1 MMKKCNLT
9 HLEELEAESIH
20 VLRETAAQFTNS
32 ALLFSGG
39 KDSLVCL
46 HLIAK
51 AFYPANSPFVALHVD
66 TGHNFPEVMEFR
78 DKVLKQYKMKLFDRK
93 VEDAIAEGLVHDETG
108 IGATRNELQ
117 IPVLLDAIEH
127 HKFDVCIGGA
137 RRDEEKARAKERF
150 FSHRD
155 DFGQWDPKN
164 QRPEIW
170 DLYNGKKNQ
179 GEHFRVFPIS
189 NWTELDVW
197 TYLKM
202 ENIPLPSLYFSHK
215 RKCYQRDGVWYG
227 HADYVKLKEN
237 EKLEEKVVR
246 FRSIGDVTCTG
257 ACESEANNIDDI
269 IAEVASATTTE
280 RGTRGDDK
288 KSETSMED
296 RKQQGYF

>member
-1 MMKKCNLT
+1 MKKCNLT

-20 VLRETAAQFTNS
+20 VLREAAAQFGSST
-32 ALLFSGG
+32 LLFSGG

-51 AFYPANSPFVALHVD
+51 AFYPANAPFVALHVD
-66 TGHNFPEVMEFR
+66 TGHNFPEVMKFR
-78 DKVLKQYKMKLFDRK
+78 DEVLKQYKMKLFERK
-93 VEDAIAEGLVHDETG
+93 VEDAIAEGLIKDEIG

-127 HKFDVCIGGA
+127 HKFDACLGGA

-170 DLYNGKKNQ
+170 DAFNGKKNQ

-197 TYLKM
+197 TYLKQ

-215 RKCYQRDGVWYG
+215 RKCYERDGVWYG
-227 HADYVKLKEN
+227 HADYIQLKDD
-237 EKLEEKVVR
+237 EKLEDKIVR
-246 FRSIGDVTCTG
+246 FRSIGDVTTTG
-257 ACESEANNIDDI
+257 ACLSTANNLDDI

-280 RGTRGDDK
+280 RVTRGDDK
-288 KSETSMED
+288 KSDTSMED
-296 RKQQGYF
+296 RKQQ

>member
-1 MMKKCNLT
+1 
-9 HLEELEAESIH
+9 
-20 VLRETAAQFTNS
+20 
-32 ALLFSGG
+32 LLFSGG

-78 DKVLKQYKMKLFDRK
+78 DKVLKQYNMKLFDRK

-108 IGATRNELQ
+108 VGATRNELQ

-127 HKFDVCIGGA
+127 HKFDACLGGA

-170 DLYNGKKNQ
+170 DAFNGKKNQ

-197 TYLKM
+197 TYLKH

-215 RKCYQRDGVWYG
+215 RKCYERDGVWYG
-227 HADYVKLKEN
+227 HADYIKLKDD

-246 FRSIGDVTCTG
+246 FRSIGDVTTTG
-257 ACESEANNIDDI
+257 ACLSTANNLDDI

>member
-1 MMKKCNLT
+1 MKNCNLT

-20 VLRETAAQFTNS
+20 VLRETASQFGNS

-78 DKVLKQYKMKLFDRK
+78 DEVLKQYKMKLFDRK

-137 RRDEEKARAKERF
+137 R
-150 FSHRD
+150 
-155 DFGQWDPKN
+155 
-164 QRPEIW
+164 
-170 DLYNGKKNQ
+170 
-179 GEHFRVFPIS
+179 
-189 NWTELDVW
+189 
-197 TYLKM
+197 
-202 ENIPLPSLYFSHK
+202 
-215 RKCYQRDGVWYG
+215 
-227 HADYVKLKEN
+227 
-237 EKLEEKVVR
+237 
-246 FRSIGDVTCTG
+246 
-257 ACESEANNIDDI
+257 
-269 IAEVASATTTE
+269 
-280 RGTRGDDK
+280 
-288 KSETSMED
+288 
-296 RKQQGYF
+296 

>member
-1 MMKKCNLT
+1 MESCSLS

-20 VLRETAAQFTNS
+20 LLRETASQFQNTT
-32 ALLFSGG
+32 LLFSGG

-51 AFYPANSPFVALHVD
+51 AFYPANSPFVAMHVD
-66 TGHNFPEVMEFR
+66 TGHNFSEVIEFR
-78 DKVLKQYKMKLFDRK
+78 DKILKDYKVKLIVRK
-93 VEDAIAEGLVHDETG
+93 VEDAIEEGLVQDETG
-108 IGATRNELQ
+108 IGATRNEMQ
-117 IPVLLDAIEH
+117 IPVLLDAIDH
-127 HKFDVCIGGA
+127 HKFDACVGGA

-170 DLYNGKKNQ
+170 DLYNGRKNQ

-197 TYLKM
+197 TYLRAEKI
-202 ENIPLPSLYFSHK
+202 ELPSLYFSHE
-215 RKCYQRDGVWYG
+215 RKCYQRDGVWYA
-227 HADYVKLKEN
+227 HFDWIKLK
-237 EKLEEKVVR
+237 KDEKVVKKTVR

-257 ACESEANNIDDI
+257 AYESEATNIDDI
-269 IAEVASATTTE
+269 IAEVASATSTE

-288 KSETSMED
+288 KSDTSMED
-296 RKQQGYF
+296 RKEQGYF

>member
-1 MMKKCNLT
+1 MKKCNLT

-20 VLRETAAQFTNS
+20 VLREAAAQFSSST
-32 ALLFSGG
+32 LLFSGG

-51 AFYPANSPFVALHVD
+51 AFYPANAPFVALHVD
-66 TGHNFPEVMEFR
+66 TGHNFPEVMKFR
-78 DKVLKQYKMKLFDRK
+78 DEVLEQYKMKLFERK
-93 VEDAIAEGLVHDETG
+93 VEDAIAEGLIKDEIG

-127 HKFDVCIGGA
+127 HKFDACLGGA

-170 DLYNGKKNQ
+170 DAFNGKKNQ

-197 TYLKM
+197 TYLKQ

-215 RKCYQRDGVWYG
+215 RKCYERDGVWYG
-227 HADYVKLKEN
+227 HADYIKLKDD
-237 EKLEEKVVR
+237 EKLVDKVVR
-246 FRSIGDVTCTG
+246 FRSIGDVTTTG
-257 ACESEANNIDDI
+257 ACLSTANNLDDI

-288 KSETSMED
+288 KSDTSMED

>member
-1 MMKKCNLT
+1 MSKCNLT
-9 HLEELEAESIH
+9 QLEELEAESIH
-20 VLRETAAQFTNS
+20 VLREAAAQFSNAS
-32 ALLFSGG
+32 LLFSGG

-66 TGHNFPEVMEFR
+66 TGHNFPMVMKFR
-78 DKVLKQYKMKLFDRK
+78 DEVLEKYKMKLFDRK
-93 VEDAIAEGLVHDETG
+93 VEDAIAEGLVQDETG

-127 HKFDVCIGGA
+127 HKFDVCLGGA
-137 RRDEEKARAKERF
+137 RRDEEKARAKERM

-170 DLYNGKKNQ
+170 DLFNGRKSQ
-179 GEHFRVFPIS
+179 DEHFRVFPIS

-197 TYLKM
+197 NYIKK
-202 ENIPLPSLYFSHK
+202 EEIPLPDLYFSHERDCYERDGIWYAYFDYIQLKKDEKIEK
-215 RKCYQRDGVWYG
+215 RK
-227 HADYVKLKEN
+227 
-237 EKLEEKVVR
+237 VR

-257 ACESEANNIDDI
+257 ACESEATTIDDI

-280 RGTRGDDK
+280 RGTRADDK
-288 KSETSMED
+288 KSDTSMED

>member
-1 MMKKCNLT
+1 MVMK
-9 HLEELEAESIH
+9 
-20 VLRETAAQFTNS
+20 
-32 ALLFSGG
+32 
-39 KDSLVCL
+39 
-46 HLIAK
+46 
-51 AFYPANSPFVALHVD
+51 
-66 TGHNFPEVMEFR
+66 FR
-78 DKVLKQYKMKLFDRK
+78 DEILEQYKMKLFDRK
-93 VEDAIAEGLVHDETG
+93 VEDAIKEGLVQDETG
-108 IGATRNELQ
+108 VGATRNELQ
-117 IPVLLDAIEH
+117 IPVLLDAIER
-127 HKFDVCIGGA
+127 HKFDACIGGA

-170 DLYNGKKNQ
+170 DLYNGRKNQ

-197 TYLKM
+197 NYIKK
-202 ENIPLPSLYFSHK
+202 EEIPLPALYFSHE
-215 RKCYQRDGVWYG
+215 RKCYKRDGVWYAY
-227 HADYVKLKEN
+227 ADYVQLK
-237 EKLEEKVVR
+237 KGEKVEKKKVR

-257 ACESEANNIDDI
+257 ACESEANTIDDI

>member
-1 MMKKCNLT
+1 MKKCNLT

-20 VLRETAAQFTNS
+20 VLRETSAQFSNPC
-32 ALLFSGG
+32 LLFSGG

-51 AFYPANSPFVALHVD
+51 AFYPAKSPFVALHVD
-66 TGHNFPEVMEFR
+66 TGHNFPEVIKFR
-78 DKVLKQYKMKLFDRK
+78 DKILEEYKVKLFDRK
-93 VEDAIAEGLVHDETG
+93 VEDAIKEGLVQDETG
-108 IGATRNELQ
+108 VGATRNELQ
-117 IPVLLDAIEH
+117 IPVLLDSIEN
-127 HKFDVCIGGA
+127 HKFDACIGGA

-170 DLYNGKKNQ
+170 DLYNGRKNQ

-197 TYLKM
+197 NYIKQ
-202 ENIPLPSLYFSHK
+202 EEISLPSLYFSHK
-215 RKCYQRDGVWYG
+215 RKCYKRDGTWYA
-227 HADYVKLKEN
+227 HSDYVKLKEG
-237 EKLEEKVVR
+237 EKIVEKKIR
-246 FRSIGDVTCTG
+246 FRSVGDVTCTG

-269 IAEVASATTTE
+269 IAEVASAETTE

>member
-1 MMKKCNLT
+1 MKKCNLT

-20 VLRETAAQFTNS
+20 VLRETAAQFSSST
-32 ALLFSGG
+32 LLFSGG

-51 AFYPANSPFVALHVD
+51 AFYPANAPFVALHVD
-66 TGHNFPEVMEFR
+66 TGHNFPEVMKFR
-78 DKVLKQYKMKLFDRK
+78 DEVLEQYKMKLFDRK
-93 VEDAIAEGLVHDETG
+93 VEDAIAEGLIKDEIG

-117 IPVLLDAIEH
+117 IPVLLDAIDH
-127 HKFDVCIGGA
+127 HKFDACLGGA
-137 RRDEEKARAKERF
+137 RRDEEEARAKERF

-170 DLYNGKKNQ
+170 DAFNGKKNQ

-197 TYLKM
+197 TYLKQ

-215 RKCYQRDGVWYG
+215 RKCYKRDGVWYG
-227 HADYVKLKEN
+227 HADYIKLKDD

-246 FRSIGDVTCTG
+246 FRSIGDVTTTG
-257 ACESEANNIDDI
+257 ACLSTANNLDDI

-288 KSETSMED
+288 KSDTSMED

>member
-1 MMKKCNLT
+1 MNKCNLT
-9 HLEELEAESIH
+9 QLEELEAESIH
-20 VLRETAAQFTNS
+20 VLRETAAQFSS
-32 ALLFSGG
+32 ASLLFSGG

-66 TGHNFPEVMEFR
+66 TGHNFPMVMKFR
-78 DKVLKQYKMKLFDRK
+78 DEVLEKYKMKLFDRK
-93 VEDAIAEGLVHDETG
+93 VEDAIKEGLVQDETG
-108 IGATRNELQ
+108 VGATRNELQ

-127 HKFDVCIGGA
+127 HKFDACIGGA

-170 DLYNGKKNQ
+170 DLYNGRKNQ

-197 TYLKM
+197 NYIKK
-202 ENIPLPSLYFSHK
+202 EEIPLPALYFSHE
-215 RKCYQRDGVWYG
+215 RDCYKRDGVWYAY
-227 HADYVKLKEN
+227 ADYVQLKKG
-237 EKLEEKVVR
+237 EKIEKKKVR

-257 ACESEANNIDDI
+257 ACESEANTIDDI

-280 RGTRGDDK
+280 TWYGGDDK
-288 KSETSMED
+288 KSRDEYGRS
-296 RKQQGYF
+296 KQQGYF

>member
-1 MMKKCNLT
+1 MKNCNLT
-9 HLEELEAESIH
+9 HLQELEAESIH
-20 VLRETAAQFTNS
+20 VLREASSQFSSS

-78 DKVLKQYKMKLFDRK
+78 DKVLKQYNMKLFERK
-93 VEDAIAEGLVHDETG
+93 VEDAIAEGLIHDETG
-108 IGATRNELQ
+108 VGATRNELQ

-127 HKFDVCIGGA
+127 HKFDACLGGA

-170 DLYNGKKNQ
+170 DAFNGKKSQ

-197 TYLKM
+197 TYLKQ

-215 RKCYQRDGVWYG
+215 RKCYERDGVWYG
-227 HADYVKLKEN
+227 HADYVQLKKG
-237 EKLEEKVVR
+237 EKLVDKVVR
-246 FRSIGDVTCTG
+246 FRSIGDVTTTG
-257 ACESEANNIDDI
+257 ACLSTANNIDDI

-288 KSETSMED
+288 KSDTSMED

>member
-1 MMKKCNLT
+1 MKKCNLT

-20 VLRETAAQFTNS
+20 VLRETAAQFSSS

-66 TGHNFPEVMEFR
+66 TGHNFPEVMKFR
-78 DKVLKQYKMKLFDRK
+78 DEVLEQYKMKLFDRK
-93 VEDAIAEGLVHDETG
+93 VEDAIEEGLVHDETG

-127 HKFDVCIGGA
+127 HKFDACLGGA

-170 DLYNGKKNQ
+170 DAFNGKKNQ

-197 TYLKM
+197 TYLKQ

-215 RKCYQRDGVWYG
+215 RKCYERDGVWYG
-227 HADYVKLKEN
+227 HADYVQLKKG
-237 EKLEEKVVR
+237 EKLVDKVVR

-257 ACESEANNIDDI
+257 ACESKADNIDDI

>member
-1 MMKKCNLT
+1 MYYEKRL
-9 HLEELEAESIH
+9 
-20 VLRETAAQFTNS
+20 QFS
-32 ALLFSGG
+32 SSSLLFSGG

-78 DKVLKQYKMKLFDRK
+78 DEVLKQYNVTLFDRK
-93 VEDAIAEGLVHDETG
+93 VEDAIKEGLVHDETG

-150 FSHRD
+150 SHRD

-170 DLYNGKKNQ
+170 DAFNGKKTQ

-197 TYLKM
+197 TYIKQ
-202 ENIPLPSLYFSHK
+202 ENIPLPSLYFSHIK
-215 RKCYQRDGVWYG
+215 ENVINGRSFTG
-227 HADYVKLKEN
+227 HADYVQLKKG
-237 EKLEEKVVR
+237 EKLSRQSSSFSFNRRCNLYRCV
-246 FRSIGDVTCTG
+246 
-257 ACESEANNIDDI
+257 
-269 IAEVASATTTE
+269 
-280 RGTRGDDK
+280 
-288 KSETSMED
+288 
-296 RKQQGYF
+296 

>member
-1 MMKKCNLT
+1 MKKQNFT
-9 HLEELEAESIH
+9 HLDELEAESIH
-20 VLRETAAQFTNS
+20 VIREASAQFSNTS
-32 ALLFSGG
+32 LLFSGG

-66 TGHNFPEVMEFR
+66 TGHNFPEVIKFR
-78 DKVLKQYKMKLFDRK
+78 NEILEKYKVKLFDRK
-93 VEDAIAEGLVHDETG
+93 VEDAIKEGLVQDETG
-108 IGATRNELQ
+108 VAATRNELQ
-117 IPVLLDAIEH
+117 IPVLLDAIES
-127 HKFDVCIGGA
+127 HKFDACIGGA

-170 DLYNGKKNQ
+170 DLYNGRKSQ
-179 GEHFRVFPIS
+179 GEHFRLFPIS

-197 TYLKM
+197 NYIKQ
-202 ENIPLPSLYFSHK
+202 ENIPLPSLYFSHE
-215 RKCYQRDGVWYG
+215 RECYKRDGVWYAY
-227 HADYVKLKEN
+227 ADYVQLK
-237 EKLEEKVVR
+237 KDEKVEKKRVR
-246 FRSIGDVTCTG
+246 FRSIGDITCTG
-257 ACESEANNIDDI
+257 ACESNANDIDDI
-269 IAEVASATTTE
+269 ITEVTSATTTE

>member
-1 MMKKCNLT
+1 MKKCNLT

-20 VLRETAAQFTNS
+20 VLREAAAQFS
-32 ALLFSGG
+32 SSGLLFSGG

-66 TGHNFPEVMEFR
+66 TGHNFSEVMKFR
-78 DKVLKQYKMKLFDRK
+78 DEVLKQYNVTLFDRK

-127 HKFDVCIGGA
+127 HKFDACIGGA

-170 DLYNGKKNQ
+170 DAFNGKKNQ

-197 TYLKM
+197 TYLKH

-215 RKCYQRDGVWYG
+215 RKCYERDGVWYG
-227 HADYVKLKEN
+227 HADYIKLKDD

-246 FRSIGDVTCTG
+246 FRSIGDVTTTG
-257 ACESEANNIDDI
+257 ACLSTANNLDDI

>member
-1 MMKKCNLT
+1 
-9 HLEELEAESIH
+9 
-20 VLRETAAQFTNS
+20 
-32 ALLFSGG
+32 LLFSGG

-78 DKVLKQYKMKLFDRK
+78 DKVLKQYNMKLFDRK
-93 VEDAIAEGLVHDETG
+93 VEDAIAEGLIHDETG
-108 IGATRNELQ
+108 VGATRNELQ

-127 HKFDVCIGGA
+127 HKFDACLGGA

-170 DLYNGKKNQ
+170 DAFNGKKSQ

-197 TYLKM
+197 TYLKQ

-215 RKCYQRDGVWYG
+215 RKCYERDGVWYG
-227 HADYVKLKEN
+227 HADYVELKKG
-237 EKLEEKVVR
+237 EKLVDKVVR
-246 FRSIGDVTCTG
+246 FRSIGDVTTTG
-257 ACESEANNIDDI
+257 ACLSTANNIDDI

-288 KSETSMED
+288 KSDTSMED